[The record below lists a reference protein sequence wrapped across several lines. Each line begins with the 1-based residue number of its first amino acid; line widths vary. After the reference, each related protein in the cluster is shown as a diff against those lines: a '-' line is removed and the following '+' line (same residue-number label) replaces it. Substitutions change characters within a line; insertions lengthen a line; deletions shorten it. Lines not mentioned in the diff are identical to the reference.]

1 MYQIVIGGKIQKL
14 HLRLVVDASENNGL
28 QLRNTNYKIYCDI
41 LYVCSIHFFFFFF
54 KQNDM
59 VCLVSN

>member
-41 LYVCSIHFFFFFF
+41 LYVCSIHFFFFF